1 MFLSEQWS
9 ILNYLFQKNLNC
21 QQKYKIETVT
31 FFSFV
36 VIRVWSLTVPS
47 RVCRGIKILQYKVT
61 QEEYIKIVVF
71 LKIGGMG
78 INLVDILKTLVLL
91 N

>member
-1 MFLSEQWS
+1 M
-9 ILNYLFQKNLNC
+9 
-21 QQKYKIETVT
+21 
-31 FFSFV
+31 
-36 VIRVWSLTVPS
+36 PS

>member
-1 MFLSEQWS
+1 MSVKWRNVEKNQDMEIKSLKYGLNINSFKCFMFLSEQWS

-36 VIRVWSLTVPS
+36 VIRV
-47 RVCRGIKILQYKVT
+47 
-61 QEEYIKIVVF
+61 
-71 LKIGGMG
+71 
-78 INLVDILKTLVLL
+78 
-91 N
+91 